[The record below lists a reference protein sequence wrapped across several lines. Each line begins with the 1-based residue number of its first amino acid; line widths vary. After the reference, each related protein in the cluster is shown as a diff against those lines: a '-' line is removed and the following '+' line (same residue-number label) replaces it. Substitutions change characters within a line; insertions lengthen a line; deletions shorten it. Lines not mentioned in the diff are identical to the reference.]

1 MDNILEMKD
10 INKSFFGVRALKN
23 VSLEIRRG
31 EVHCLIGENGAGK
44 STLMKILS
52 GAYQRDSGQI
62 LFNGKPLDTSSTL
75 QVQQEGI
82 SIIYQEFN
90 LASVLSVAENIF
102 MGREPLNKF
111 KMIDKEKMYA
121 NTQEIL
127 DKLGVEVSPKALVNK
142 LSVAEQ
148 QFVEIAKALS
158 FGAKLIVMD
167 EPSATLT
174 PKELERLFAVIY
186 DLKMKGVSIIY
197 ISHHLDELIEIG
209 DRVTVLRDGEHVAT
223 DDVDNIDKDQIIRW
237 MVGRDLTNS
246 YPPRTV
252 TPGEK
257 VLEVKNLSSEGVLK
271 DINFSLYKGEILGV
285 AGLVGAGRTEL
296 VRALYGADPKDTGE
310 IYLNEQ
316 LINVESPKDSIDHG
330 IGLLPEDR
338 KQQGVVLGQSIKN
351 NITLA
356 KIDKI
361 TKKILIDNG
370 QERKEV
376 QQYIESLG
384 VKTPSQEMLARNL
397 SGGNQQKVV
406 LAKWMF
412 TNSNILIFD
421 EPTRGIDVGAKYEIY
436 ELMNK
441 LTEQGKSIIMISSEL
456 PEIIGM
462 SDRVLVMHKGRISS
476 VYDRT
481 ELSQEKIMKSAAG
494 EVG

>member
-1 MDNILEMKD
+1 MNNILEMKN
-10 INKSFFGVRALKN
+10 INKSFFGVQALKD
-23 VSLEIRRG
+23 VSLQIHKG

-52 GAYQRDSGQI
+52 GAYQRDSGEI
-62 LFNGKPLDTSSTL
+62 FFNGKKLDTSSTL
-75 QVQQEGI
+75 QVQKEGI

-90 LASVLSVAENIF
+90 LASVLTVAENIF
-102 MGREPLNKF
+102 MGREPLNKLG
-111 KMIDKEKMYA
+111 MIDKDKMYED
-121 NTQEIL
+121 TQKIL
-127 DKLGVEVSPKALVNK
+127 DKLGVEVSPRAMVNS

-174 PKELERLFAVIY
+174 PKELARLFAVIC
-186 DLKMKGVSIIY
+186 DLKNKGVSIIY

-209 DRVTVLRDGEHVAT
+209 DRVSVLRDGEHVAT

-246 YPPRTV
+246 YPERTV
-252 TPGEK
+252 TTGEV
-257 VLEVKNLSSEGVLK
+257 VLKIRNLSSEGVLNN
-271 DINFSLYKGEILGV
+271 INFSLHKGEILGI

-310 IYLNEQ
+310 VYLNDQ
-316 LINVESPKDSIDHG
+316 LINVESPKDSIEHG

-356 KIDKI
+356 KIDKV
-361 TKKILIDNG
+361 TKKLLIDNG
-370 QERKEV
+370 KEREEV
-376 QQYIESLG
+376 QRYIDDLG

-412 TNSNILIFD
+412 TDSNILIFD

-436 ELMNK
+436 ELMNR

-476 VYDRT
+476 IYENKD
-481 ELSQEKIMKSAAG
+481 LNQEKIMKSAAG
-494 EVG
+494 EVS

>member
-1 MDNILEMKD
+1 MDNILEMKN
-10 INKSFFGVRALKN
+10 INKSFFGVRALKS

-31 EVHCLIGENGAGK
+31 EIHCLIGENGAGK

-52 GAYQRDSGQI
+52 GAYQRDSGEI
-62 LFNGKPLDTSSTL
+62 VFNGKQLDTSSTL

-111 KMIDKEKMYA
+111 GMIDKEKMYA
-121 NTQEIL
+121 DTQEIL
-127 DKLGVEVSPKALVNK
+127 DKLGVEVSPKALVNN

-223 DDVDNIDKDQIIRW
+223 DDVDKIDKDQIIRW

-252 TPGEK
+252 TPGKK
-257 VLEVKNLSSEGVLK
+257 VLEVKKLSSEGVLK

-370 QERKEV
+370 QERREV

>member
-1 MDNILEMKD
+1 MDNILEMKN
-10 INKSFFGVRALKN
+10 INKSFFGVRALKS

-52 GAYQRDSGQI
+52 GAYQRDSGEI

-111 KMIDKEKMYA
+111 GMIDKEKMHA

-223 DDVDNIDKDQIIRW
+223 DDVDKIDKDQIIRW

-246 YPPRTV
+246 YPPRAV

-271 DINFSLYKGEILGV
+271 DINFSLHKGEILGV

-310 IYLNEQ
+310 IYLNDK

-330 IGLLPEDR
+330 ISLLPEDR

-370 QERKEV
+370 QERREV
-376 QQYIESLG
+376 QKYIKSLG

>member
-1 MDNILEMKD
+1 MDNILEMKN
-10 INKSFFGVRALKN
+10 INKSFFGVRALKS
-23 VSLEIRRG
+23 VSLEIYRG
-31 EVHCLIGENGAGK
+31 EIHCLIGENGAGK

-52 GAYQRDSGQI
+52 GAYQRDSGEI

-111 KMIDKEKMYA
+111 GMIDKEKMHA

-223 DDVDNIDKDQIIRW
+223 DDVDKIDKDQIIRW

-271 DINFSLYKGEILGV
+271 DINFSLHKGEILGV

-310 IYLNEQ
+310 IYLNDK

-370 QERKEV
+370 QERREV
-376 QQYIESLG
+376 QKYIKSLG